1 MSVNSYLVGLF
12 ERGSTTEYRIA
23 GQALVVVRDS
33 DCAVVVISALFS

>member
-1 MSVNSYLVGLF
+1 MSMNSYVLGLF

-33 DCAVVVISALFS
+33 DVAVVVISALFS